1 MLKAVDEIRRLLGE
15 DIVSVDLDDLDE
27 HGYSEWSTSNTDVR
41 PVAIVRPQTTEEV
54 SSIARICTK
63 YKVPM
68 TPYGAGSSVEGNF
81 SSPHSGVCLDLS
93 GMDKI
98 VAFHPEDM
106 DIVVQAG
113 VNWIN
118 MNEEIKHTGLFL
130 PLDPSPTALI
140 GGMIATNCSGT
151 NAMRY
156 GTMKDY
162 VINLTVV
169 LSDGSVIKTRH
180 RPRKT
185 SAGYNLTALFTG
197 SEGTLGIITEATLKL
212 AIIPENF
219 SVATATFSTVKE
231 AADAAF
237 KMMRRGIPLAALE
250 MMDDVQMKV
259 INQSGGAGGRLWDEH
274 PTLFLKF
281 SGSQNAVQE
290 SIKQAKEITKSNS
303 CRSFEFAKTEDE
315 MQSLWSARKQALWAS
330 LAVRPEGT
338 QLWSTDVAVPLSR
351 MAELIEISK
360 QKASQLG
367 LFNSVMGHVGDGNF
381 HQLVMY
387 NPDNKPERQAVS
399 DCVDG
404 MMVRALEMEGTVS
417 GEHGIGLGKKLG
429 PATIGVMKAIKDTL
443 DPHWLLNPARKAA
456 VTGSDSPKM
465 TDRTGNDG
473 LQGVQIDFVPINQA
487 SSPPES
493 KRRPS
498 DRKRPCQR
506 CSADNQPCEFRA
518 SRSTKRT
525 LSRAAEDTE
534 SVSNHSHTGTDISIP
549 ALIPLAPRDVPVLPL
564 HETEYVNDL
573 PVTDCSQGP
582 TSPSALDARERI
594 ISTHINNASD
604 ALDLLTFAA
613 SGTRAYNNPSATPSR
628 ESQVPSTTSPTGL
641 SDVALSQDRA
651 WKTFSLIRKGIVSQ
665 QEVMDYLGFFFDQLW
680 PLKPVV
686 PSYYRDRA
694 TYGQLVAEEPLL
706 VVCLVTLSSRY
717 FPLPGGH
724 GEIRSE
730 RIHWQ
735 AWRILQRSLQSVM
748 WGSTT
753 TRSLGAIASML
764 LLIDWHVKAIN
775 NPSNFTEGEDEVH
788 DVADSHGFKPS
799 SNNIDSLTGQRRYG
813 MVSLMERLNIIS
825 PAYRSNKMSWT
836 LLSNAIALAHEGC
849 CFQNESSS
857 SRFTPSSMDSVR
869 KEWNGLLCVFI
880 YFADEVLATR
890 LGLEPLLPE
899 KSRQIVKDRFATTF
913 TESLPDSHLWEGYFE
928 LSIETRK
935 GREFLLSLKSRDG
948 SFSDLDLVPH
958 LERLRRA
965 LQRWKRQYYHQDDIN
980 SLLNACLVI
989 EFYYISLFCFAPAAQ
1004 AIQTGSTSL
1013 PQETLQTLS
1022 EFEDHATQASHAL
1035 LSIVVDSLKPLG
1047 LIKYLPVRCWLFIVA
1062 ASLHLLKDLS
1072 RAHPNIHLLHRV
1084 INVVHNG
1091 SPDDSHMAVQFAK
1104 FLGIMVQI
1112 AVPAASSIASRA
1124 TSGEDGNGTEHQIM
1138 DGIEN
1143 DVCPYTFNDVAVEG
1157 ISDWNALLD
1166 LDLAPDLF
1174 MWWESMHT

>member
-1 MLKAVDEIRRLLGE
+1 MLKAVDEIRQLLGE
-15 DIVSVDLDDLDE
+15 DIVSVDSDDLDE

-68 TPYGAGSSVEGNF
+68 IPYGAGSSVEGNF

-93 GMDKI
+93 GMDRI

-113 VNWIN
+113 VNWTN

-237 KMMRRGIPLAALE
+237 KIMRRGVPLAALE

-259 INQSGGAGGRLWDEH
+259 INQSGGAGGRVWDEH

-281 SGSQNAVQE
+281 SGSQNAVQD
-290 SIKQAKEITKSNS
+290 SIKLAKEVASSNS

-315 MQSLWSARKQALWAS
+315 MQSLWSARKQALWAN
-330 LAVRPEGT
+330 LAVRPEDT
-338 QLWSTDVAVPLSR
+338 QIWSTDVAVPLSR

-367 LFNSVMGHVGDGNF
+367 LFNSVLGHVGDGNF
-381 HQLVMY
+381 HQVVMY
-387 NPDNKPERQAVS
+387 NPDDKTERQAVS

-417 GEHGIGLGKKLG
+417 GEHGIGLGKKKQCLKKELG
-429 PATIGVMKAIKDTL
+429 PATIGIMKAIKDTL
-443 DPHWLLNPARKAA
+443 DPHRTPKHSSKSSKRQSVRHLSRCGKLQQQC
-456 VTGSDSPKM
+456 SDNPKM
-465 TDRTGNDG
+465 TDHNGNDG
-473 LQGVQIDFVPINQA
+473 WQGLQLGFVPINQA

-493 KRRPS
+493 KRRRAYLS
-498 DRKRPCQR
+498 CERCRKRKTRCEPASDQKQPCKR
-506 CSADNQPCEFRA
+506 CSTDNQ
-518 SRSTKRT
+518 
-525 LSRAAEDTE
+525 LSEDTE
-534 SVSNHSHTGTDISIP
+534 PVSHHNHTGTDVDIP
-549 ALIPLAPRDVPVLPL
+549 ALTPIASRDVPVCPL
-564 HETEYVNDL
+564 NEKEYVDDI
-573 PVTDCSQGP
+573 PIADCSQGP
-582 TSPSALDARERI
+582 RSPTALDARARI

-604 ALDLLTFAA
+604 ALDLLTFTA
-613 SGTRAYNNPSATPSR
+613 SGTHAYNNPSATPSR
-628 ESQVPSTTSPTGL
+628 ESQVSSIASPIVI
-641 SDVALSQDRA
+641 SDAALSLDRA
-651 WKTFSLIRKGIVSQ
+651 WKSFSLIRKGIVSQ
-665 QEVMDYLGFFFDQLW
+665 QEVMDYLGFFFNRLW

-694 TYGQLVAEEPLL
+694 TYGQLVTEEPLL

-717 FPLPGGH
+717 FPLPGDH

-735 AWRILQRSLQSVM
+735 AWRILQRSLQSAM

-775 NPSNFTEGEDEVH
+775 NPSDFTEGEDEAH
-788 DVADSHGFKPS
+788 DHADSHGFKLS
-799 SNNIDSLTGQRRYG
+799 SNNTDSLTGQRRYG
-813 MVSLMERLNIIS
+813 MVSLMERLNIVS
-825 PAYRSNKMSWT
+825 PAYRSNKMSWS

-857 SRFTPSSMDSVR
+857 SRFASSGLDSIR
-869 KEWNGLLCVFI
+869 KEWNGILCVFI
-880 YFADEVLATR
+880 YLADEGLATR

-935 GREFLLSLKSRDG
+935 GRDFLLSLKSRDG

-965 LQRWKRQYYHQDDIN
+965 LHRWRRQYYHQDGGFK
-980 SLLNACLVI
+980 
-989 EFYYISLFCFAPAAQ
+989 E
-1004 AIQTGSTSL
+1004 
-1013 PQETLQTLS
+1013 
-1022 EFEDHATQASHAL
+1022 
-1035 LSIVVDSLKPLG
+1035 
-1047 LIKYLPVRCWLFIVA
+1047 R
-1062 ASLHLLKDLS
+1062 
-1072 RAHPNIHLLHRV
+1072 
-1084 INVVHNG
+1084 
-1091 SPDDSHMAVQFAK
+1091 
-1104 FLGIMVQI
+1104 
-1112 AVPAASSIASRA
+1112 
-1124 TSGEDGNGTEHQIM
+1124 
-1138 DGIEN
+1138 
-1143 DVCPYTFNDVAVEG
+1143 
-1157 ISDWNALLD
+1157 
-1166 LDLAPDLF
+1166 
-1174 MWWESMHT
+1174 

>member
-1 MLKAVDEIRRLLGE
+1 MLKAVDEIRQLLGE
-15 DIVSVDLDDLDE
+15 GIVSVDSDDLDE

-68 TPYGAGSSVEGNF
+68 IPYGAGSSVEGNF
-81 SSPHSGVCLDLS
+81 SSPYSGVCLDLS

-113 VNWIN
+113 VNWTN
-118 MNEEIKHTGLFL
+118 MNEEIKDTGLFL
-130 PLDPSPTALI
+130 PLDPSPTALV

-185 SAGYNLTALFTG
+185 SAGYNLTGLFTG

-259 INQSGGAGGRLWDEH
+259 INQSGGAGGRTWDEH

-281 SGSQNAVQE
+281 SGSKNAVQD
-290 SIKQAKEITKSNS
+290 SIKLAKKIAKSNS
-303 CRSFEFAKTEDE
+303 CLSFEFAKTEDE
-315 MQSLWSARKQALWAS
+315 MQSLWSARKQALWAN

-338 QLWSTDVAVPLSR
+338 QIWSTDVAVPLSR

-367 LFNSVMGHVGDGNF
+367 LFNSVLGHVGDGNF
-381 HQLVMY
+381 HQVVMY
-387 NPDNKPERQAVS
+387 NPDNKTERQAVS

-417 GEHGIGLGKKLG
+417 GEHGIGLGKKHCLQKELG
-429 PATIGVMKAIKDTL
+429 PATIGIMKAIKDTL
-443 DPHWLLNPARKAA
+443 DPHAGLELIKPTWGKPPPDIQKSRNQELYPNIEDASLSTTSR
-456 VTGSDSPKM
+456 TPKHLSKSSK
-465 TDRTGNDG
+465 RRGWQG
-473 LQGVQIDFVPINQA
+473 LQLGFVPINQA
-487 SSPPES
+487 ESPPES
-493 KRRPS
+493 KRRRAYLS
-498 DRKRPCQR
+498 CERCRKRKTRCEPASDHKQPCKR
-506 CSADNQPCEFRA
+506 CSADSQLCEFRA
-518 SRSTKRT
+518 SRRTKRR
-525 LSRAAEDTE
+525 LSLPAENTEPVSHHNDT
-534 SVSNHSHTGTDISIP
+534 GIDIGIP
-549 ALIPLAPRDVPVLPL
+549 SLTPLASRDVPFRRPI
-564 HETEYVNDL
+564 EREYVDDI
-573 PVTDCSQGP
+573 PVTDSPQDPRSP
-582 TSPSALDARERI
+582 TALDARTRI
-594 ISTHINNASD
+594 ISTHISNASD

-613 SGTRAYNNPSATPSR
+613 SGTHAYNNASATPTR
-628 ESQVPSTTSPTGL
+628 ESQGPSTTSPAGI
-641 SDVALSQDRA
+641 SDIALSRDRA
-651 WKTFSLIRKGIVSQ
+651 WKSFSLVRKGIVSQ
-665 QEVMDYLGFFFDQLW
+665 QEVIDYLGFFFDQLW

-694 TYGQLVAEEPLL
+694 TYGQLVTEEPLL
-706 VVCLVTLSSRY
+706 VICLVTLSSRY
-717 FPLPGGH
+717 FPLPGDH

-775 NPSNFTEGEDEVH
+775 NPSDFTEGEDEVH
-788 DVADSHGFKPS
+788 DHADSHGFKPS
-799 SNNIDSLTGQRRYG
+799 STNTDSLTGQRRYG
-813 MVSLMERLNIIS
+813 MVSLMERLNIVS
-825 PAYRSNKMSWT
+825 PAYRSNKMSWS

-857 SRFTPSSMDSVR
+857 SRFSPSNLDSIR
-869 KEWNGLLCVFI
+869 KDWNTLLCVFI
-880 YFADEVLATR
+880 YLADEGLATR

-913 TESLPDSHLWEGYFE
+913 TESLPDNHLWEGYFE

-935 GREFLLSLKSRDG
+935 GRDFLLSLKSRDG
-948 SFSDLDLVPH
+948 SISNLDLVPR
-958 LERLRRA
+958 LERLRRG
-965 LQRWKRQYYHQDDIN
+965 LHRWKRQYYNQDGN
-980 SLLNACLVI
+980 SNKNQRL
-989 EFYYISLFCFAPAAQ
+989 
-1004 AIQTGSTSL
+1004 
-1013 PQETLQTLS
+1013 
-1022 EFEDHATQASHAL
+1022 
-1035 LSIVVDSLKPLG
+1035 
-1047 LIKYLPVRCWLFIVA
+1047 
-1062 ASLHLLKDLS
+1062 
-1072 RAHPNIHLLHRV
+1072 
-1084 INVVHNG
+1084 HNG
-1091 SPDDSHMAVQFAK
+1091 SPDDSHMAIRYAK

-1112 AVPAASSIASRA
+1112 AAPAASSISNVASRMRA
-1124 TSGEDGNGTEHQIM
+1124 GEESNSADQVRDGNE
-1138 DGIEN
+1138 E
-1143 DVCPYTFNDVAVEG
+1143 VAYPYTFNDVTVEG
-1157 ISDWNALLD
+1157 TELEKGEAEKGWTKQTVQDRS
-1166 LDLAPDLF
+1166 
-1174 MWWESMHT
+1174 

>member
-1 MLKAVDEIRRLLGE
+1 MFKAVDEIRRLLGE
-15 DIVSVDLDDLDE
+15 DVVSVDLDDIDE

-113 VNWIN
+113 VNWTN

-281 SGSQNAVQE
+281 SGSQNAVQD

-351 MAELIEISK
+351 MAELIEISE

-417 GEHGIGLGKKLG
+417 GEHGIGLGKKKELG
-429 PATIGVMKAIKDTL
+429 PATIGIMKAIKDTL

-473 LQGVQIDFVPINQA
+473 LQSVQLDFVPINQA

-493 KRRPS
+493 KRRRTYLSCERCRRRKTRCEPAS

-525 LSRAAEDTE
+525 LSLAAEDTE

-549 ALIPLAPRDVPVLPL
+549 ALIPLAPRDVPVPHL

-582 TSPSALDARERI
+582 TSPAALDARERI

-604 ALDLLTFAA
+604 ALDLLTFAL

-628 ESQVPSTTSPTGL
+628 ESQVPSTTSPTGI
-641 SDVALSQDRA
+641 SDTALGQDRA
-651 WKTFSLIRKGIVSQ
+651 WKTFALIRKRIVSQ
-665 QEVMDYLGFFFDQLW
+665 QEVMAYLGFFFDQLW

-694 TYGQLVAEEPLL
+694 TYGQLIAEEPLL

-753 TRSLGAIASML
+753 TRSLGTIASML

-775 NPSNFTEGEDEVH
+775 NPSNFTEGEDEVNDH
-788 DVADSHGFKPS
+788 TDSHGFKPS
-799 SNNIDSLTGQRRYG
+799 SNNIDSLTGQPRYG

-836 LLSNAIALAHEGC
+836 LLSNAIALVHEGC

-857 SRFTPSSMDSVR
+857 SRSAPSSMDSVR

-913 TESLPDSHLWEGYFE
+913 TESLPDSHLWEGYYE

-965 LQRWKRQYYHQDDIN
+965 LQRWKRQYYHQDGWFQERDIM
-980 SLLNACLVI
+980 SKLTIPRYQFFI
-989 EFYYISLFCFAPAAQ
+989 ERMSC
-1004 AIQTGSTSL
+1004 
-1013 PQETLQTLS
+1013 
-1022 EFEDHATQASHAL
+1022 H
-1035 LSIVVDSLKPLG
+1035 
-1047 LIKYLPVRCWLFIVA
+1047 
-1062 ASLHLLKDLS
+1062 
-1072 RAHPNIHLLHRV
+1072 
-1084 INVVHNG
+1084 
-1091 SPDDSHMAVQFAK
+1091 
-1104 FLGIMVQI
+1104 
-1112 AVPAASSIASRA
+1112 
-1124 TSGEDGNGTEHQIM
+1124 
-1138 DGIEN
+1138 
-1143 DVCPYTFNDVAVEG
+1143 
-1157 ISDWNALLD
+1157 
-1166 LDLAPDLF
+1166 
-1174 MWWESMHT
+1174 